1 MKKEYIEKIF
11 EIFSANNPAPDTELE
26 YNNNYTLLVAVVLSA
41 QQTDKGVNKATKDLF
56 KIYDSP
62 EKILELGEE
71 GLKQYIKTLGLY
83 NSKAK
88 NVIALSELL
97 IKEHHSNVPD
107 NMNDLIKLPGVG
119 RKTAN
124 VVLSCAYG
132 HSTIPVDTHMIRVT
146 KRIGL
151 SKETSPDKLE
161 QDLLKKIPKQWLK
174 DAHHWIVLHG
184 RYVCKARKPLCEE
197 CKISQYCD
205 YYKKIEK

>member
-1 MKKEYIEKIF
+1 
-11 EIFSANNPAPDTELE
+11 
-26 YNNNYTLLVAVVLSA
+26 
-41 QQTDKGVNKATKDLF
+41 
-56 KIYDSP
+56 
-62 EKILELGEE
+62 
-71 GLKQYIKTLGLY
+71 
-83 NSKAK
+83 
-88 NVIALSELL
+88 
-97 IKEHHSNVPD
+97 
-107 NMNDLIKLPGVG
+107 MNDLIKLPGVG

-161 QDLLKKIPKQWLK
+161 QDLLKKIPKKWLK